1 MEQMESDVHLEAVAG
16 TKEKWWCW
24 AAVRGV
30 RIEKEGEI
38 FERLRRLDRT
48 QGFTGGK
55 GYRRARS
62 CGRSWRGELGL

>member
-1 MEQMESDVHLEAVAG
+1 MV
-16 TKEKWWCW
+16 

-38 FERLRRLDRT
+38 FERLRGRLDRT

-55 GYRRARS
+55 GGGSSRLV
-62 CGRSWRGELGL
+62 GTI

>member
-38 FERLRRLDRT
+38 FERLRRLNRT
-48 QGFTGGK
+48 
-55 GYRRARS
+55 RIH
-62 CGRSWRGELGL
+62 WR

>member
-1 MEQMESDVHLEAVAG
+1 MVA
-16 TKEKWWCW
+16 
-24 AAVRGV
+24 AARGV

-38 FERLRRLDRT
+38 FERLRGRLDRT

-62 CGRSWRGELGL
+62 CGRSRRGELGL